1 MSITGQRIKERRK
14 QLEMSADDVAAELGV
29 SRSTIF
35 RYENGHIEK
44 VPANVLEKLA
54 LILRTTPAYL
64 MGWQDDCFEYPNSG
78 GDASAWIHQPVSGSE
93 DFFRED
99 EGKGYHTNE
108 SLSAIINNAN
118 SDDREKITAIVKIYL
133 DLTDSGKRKANDY
146 MVDLSEQPKYR
157 RQSHDAASQVFG
169 EERE

>member
-35 RYENGHIEK
+35 RYENGQIEK

-54 LILRTTPAYL
+54 VILRTTPAYL
-64 MGWQDDCFEYPNSG
+64 MGWQDDCIEYPVTGADNSP
-78 GDASAWIHQPVSGSE
+78 WIHRPASGSE

-99 EGKGYHTNE
+99 EGKGYHTYN
-108 SLSAIINNAN
+108 SLGAIINSADA
-118 SDDREKITAIVKIYL
+118 DDRDKITAMAKIYL
-133 DLTDSGKRKANDY
+133 TLTDSGKRKANDY

-157 RQSHDAASQVFG
+157 KS
-169 EERE
+169 